1 MEPNNILPGPK
12 YLLYAID
19 CELHAT
25 EQRMQELETQRRE
38 VINKYNLNKGAAS
51 AVAPTSRSQRIL
63 DAKP

>member
-1 MEPNNILPGPK
+1 MAHKNESSPT
-12 YLLYAID
+12 YLLEVID
-19 CELHAT
+19 AEMRVV
-25 EQRMQELETQRRE
+25 EQRLYELEAQRRE

>member
-1 MEPNNILPGPK
+1 MAHKNESSPV
-12 YLLYAID
+12 YLLEVID
-19 CELHAT
+19 AEMRVV
-25 EQRMQELETQRRE
+25 EQRLYELEAQRRE

>member
-1 MEPNNILPGPK
+1 MEPKNILSGPE
-12 YLLYAID
+12 YLLGAID
-19 CELHAT
+19 CELRVT
-25 EQRMQELETQRRE
+25 EQRMQELEAQRRE

>member
-1 MEPNNILPGPK
+1 MEPTNILSGPE
-12 YLLYAID
+12 YLLDAID

-51 AVAPTSRSQRIL
+51 TVAPTSRSQRIL

>member
-1 MEPNNILPGPK
+1 MEPKKVLSGPE
-12 YLLYAID
+12 YLLDAID

>member
-1 MEPNNILPGPK
+1 MEPKNILSDPG
-12 YLLYAID
+12 YLLDAID